1 MTYNKKQRNCMSDR
15 RTNLMPIRG
24 LTYVSLMALALPA
37 LAQDNMPAGI
47 NSGSD
52 TNRMTSIENRL
63 NTIEEKVPLR
73 LSLGVETLYILADHD
88 ESSREKTGNFFAD
101 KIEIIA
107 SGEFDN
113 GLYYSSRW
121 DYQITQQGFFPAYT
135 YLGYDLSDKWTVQG
149 GVLNQPLGAGV
160 DGSYYDNSFL
170 SDVPLWLGLANNPDM
185 GVKTIFEDDSLEL
198 VFSFMKNTEALSSNP
213 NARFRP
219 DVVSQG
225 SINPRGFSGD
235 TFFANVEPI
244 NTFGGG
250 GAYTLQL
257 GGDSTLQLGA
267 NGQAGDYYN
276 TKTKSD
282 GGDHWAAAAFANY
295 SSGRFG
301 GTFQAL
307 TYEHNIK
314 EDPINAPG
322 QTRDS
327 IALSTGAL
335 IPANGTV
342 YSSRLSYTMPADLG
356 IYKSVQF
363 YHDYDYLNS
372 GSNDKFTAL
381 DTQFNIVGVRLTT
394 GSFYTWISVLTS
406 KNANFANG
414 GPARNDNSWST
425 QFNIVN
431 SLYF

>member
-1 MTYNKKQRNCMSDR
+1 MTHNNKQRNCTSGR
-15 RTNLMPIRG
+15 RTYLLPIRG
-24 LTYVSLMALALPA
+24 LTYFSLMALALPV
-37 LAQDNMPAGI
+37 LAQDNLPAA
-47 NSGSD
+47 SGSD
-52 TNRMTSIENRL
+52 SNRMNSIENRL
-63 NTIEEKVPLR
+63 NTIEERVPLR

-198 VFSFMKNTEALSSNP
+198 AFSFMKNTEALSSNP

-225 SINPRGFSGD
+225 KINPRGFSGD
-235 TFFANVEPI
+235 TFFANIEPV

-250 GAYTLQL
+250 GAYTFQL
-257 GGDSTLQLGA
+257 GDQSDLQIGA

-276 TKTKSD
+276 KKTKGD

-295 SSGRFG
+295 SNGRFG
-301 GTFQAL
+301 STLQAL
-307 TYEHNIK
+307 TYKHNIK
-314 EDPINAPG
+314 EDQENAPG

-356 IYKSVQF
+356 IYKSIQL
-363 YHDYDYLNS
+363 YHDYDYLSS
-372 GSNDKFTAL
+372 GSEDKYTGL
-381 DTQFNIVGVRLTT
+381 DTQFNIVGVRLTS